1 MPELLT
7 RFSSSEGYVLYPD
20 ILPFFQAL
28 RRRRQR
34 SSNSSE
40 ILLGILTNSDD
51 RVPSILTSLG
61 LRVGP
66 WRYGTEEG
74 RLHATSETYH
84 DIDFVALSYDIGFE
98 KPHCGLFDAAREMA
112 STSEGHITRCVHV
125 GDDLEKDYRGAE
137 AAGWTGLLLDRDNRY
152 ALDSANRIRS
162 LAEVQRYIDC

>member
-7 RFSSSEGYVLYPD
+7 RFASSEGYVLYPD
-20 ILPFFQAL
+20 VLPFFQAL
-28 RRRRQR
+28 HRRRQR

-51 RVPSILTSLG
+51 RVPSILASLG
-61 LRVGP
+61 LRVGL

-74 RLHATSETYH
+74 KLHATSETYH
-84 DIDFVALSYDIGFE
+84 DIDFVALSYDIGSE
-98 KPHCGLFDAAREMA
+98 KPHCGIFDAAREMA
-112 STSEGHITRCVHV
+112 SPSEGHITRCIHV

-137 AAGWTGLLLDRDNRY
+137 GAGWTGLLLDRDNMY